1 MAAIGR
7 TENAAAI
14 PDSAA
19 SEGFPPIANVNA
31 RVLVLGSLPGVRS
44 IAEQQ
49 YYAHP
54 RNAFWPVMQALFD
67 IDGDYDAR
75 RRQLAANRI
84 AVWDVLQSSVR
95 PGSLD
100 ADIRLD
106 GATTND
112 FATFFNSHPDIGA
125 VFFNGKKA
133 EALFTRFVD
142 ARPNTPSAQFVVLP
156 STSPA
161 YAAMPFSSKLD
172 RWRQAFS
179 LHNCSNT

>member
-1 MAAIGR
+1 VDTG
-7 TENAAAI
+7 TVS
-14 PDSAA
+14 DTVA
-19 SEGFPPIANVNA
+19 SEGFPPIAKTDA

-54 RNAFWPVMQALFD
+54 RNAFWPIMQALFE

-75 RRQLAANRI
+75 RRQLAAKRI
-84 AVWDVLQSSVR
+84 AVWDVLHSSVR
-95 PGSLD
+95 RGSLD

-106 GATTND
+106 VATAND
-112 FATFFNSHPDIGA
+112 FAAFFSSHPDIGA

-133 EALFTRFVD
+133 EKLFTRFVD
-142 ARPNTPSAQFVVLP
+142 GRPKDPLAQFVVLP

-161 YAAMPFSSKLD
+161 YAAMPFSSKLA

-179 LHNCSNT
+179 RHNCSNT